1 MFRPNSIRVRLL
13 ISFVL
18 LAVLPVVAV
27 TLGSLAVAYYTGRRQ
42 VSGRLASIAALK
54 QSSIEGWIH
63 ALEEDLVVASN
74 TDCAFERI
82 SVVLSL
88 ARDHKHYGFYNRAV
102 RKRLQG
108 VVGQSPHLEAVF
120 LVDLE
125 GTVVLSTVLDD
136 EGQNLSGQAF
146 FQQGLGSPSVQIP
159 FSIQDGPTTASD
171 RRWVRSVIVAMPIVG
186 QQGRPEGVI
195 AARAYVGGLEKIL
208 GEGTGLGNTG
218 KAYLVNRNRQVLTGA
233 GFPTG
238 QGNGEFVN
246 RSSVSAPGIEEALGG
261 RLNTSGLYRDYR
273 GKRVLGTYRWL
284 PAWDLLLV
292 AEQDLNE
299 GLLAVRGIIIVNVA
313 IGLATLALAVV
324 LALFVTRSIADPL
337 GGLAA
342 TATEIAAGNL
352 DGRASTTRRDEIGT
366 LARAFNSMTAQLQDS
381 ITNLERRVADRTRAL
396 RRANET
402 LERRALQLETSARV
416 SREVTS
422 ILDIDDLLTEVVKLI
437 RDAFHYYHVHI
448 FLLSR
453 DGTELVLRASTSPAV
468 PEHRRIRIAGG
479 SINGKAVRDGQAILV
494 NDVKNDAFYLA
505 DQYLPDIK
513 SELVAPLRLG
523 NQAIGSLDVQSA
535 ENDAFTEQDLL
546 VIQSLGDQIAVA
558 IENARLYD
566 RSQELAVLE
575 ERTRLA
581 RELHDSVT
589 QSMYSVVL
597 LTEGWRRSM
606 RKGERANVD
615 EYLARIGDINQQA
628 LKEMRLLIHEL
639 RPPVLEEEGLLGA
652 LHQRLDAVEK
662 RAGINARLLADQL
675 VELPHPVEDGLYRIA
690 QEALNNALKHAEA
703 ESVVVRIT
711 TTNGRLVLEVQD
723 DGKGFDVDAVDAG
736 CGMGLSNMRH
746 RATQLGGSMEICSK
760 RGEGTLVSVEVA
772 ADGIL
777 RRAWPTRRETSA

>member
-1 MFRPNSIRVRLL
+1 VFRPTSIRVRLL
-13 ISFVL
+13 ICFVL

-42 VSGRLASIAALK
+42 VSGRLESIAALR
-54 QSSIEGWIH
+54 QSAIEGWVH
-63 ALEEDLVVASN
+63 SLEEDLVVASN

-82 SVVLSL
+82 SVVLTL
-88 ARDHKHYGFYNRAV
+88 AQDHKHYGFYNRAV

-108 VVGQSPHLEAVF
+108 VVGQSPHLEAIF

-125 GTVVLSTVLDD
+125 GNVVLSTVLGD
-136 EGQNLSGQAF
+136 EGQNLAGQPF
-146 FQQGLGSPSVQIP
+146 FQQGLGGPSVQIP
-159 FSIQDGPTTASD
+159 FSIREGPTTASD

-195 AARAYVGGLEKIL
+195 AARAYVEGLERIL
-208 GEGTGLGNTG
+208 GEGTGLGETG
-218 KAYLVNRNRQVLTGA
+218 KAYLVNGDRQVLTGA
-233 GFPTG
+233 ALPAS
-238 QGNGEFVN
+238 QDMDSVANGT
-246 RSSVSAPGIEEALGG
+246 SISARGIEEALQA
-261 RLNTSGLYRDYR
+261 RASTSGLYRDYR
-273 GKRVLGTYRWL
+273 GQRVLGTYRWL
-284 PAWDLLLV
+284 PEWDLLLV
-292 AEQDLNE
+292 AEQNLHE
-299 GLLAVRGIIIVNVA
+299 GLLAVRGIIIVNMA
-313 IGLATLALAVV
+313 IGLATLVLAVV
-324 LALFVTRSIADPL
+324 LALFVTRTIADPL

-352 DGRASTTRRDEIGT
+352 DGRASTSRGDEIGT

-416 SREVTS
+416 SRELTS
-422 ILDIDDLLTEVVKLI
+422 ILDIDDLLTEVVRLI

-448 FLLSR
+448 FLLSK
-453 DGTELVLRASTSPAV
+453 DGEELVLRASTSPAV
-468 PEHRRIRIAGG
+468 PEHRRIPVGGG
-479 SINGKAVRDGQAILV
+479 SINGKAVCDGQAILV

-535 ENDAFTEQDLL
+535 ENEAFTEQDLL

-606 RKGERANVD
+606 RKGEAANVD
-615 EYLARIGDINQQA
+615 EYLARIGEINQQA

-675 VELPHPVEDGLYRIA
+675 VDLPHPVEDGLYRIA

-703 ESVVVRIT
+703 SSVVVRIA
-711 TTNGRLVLEVQD
+711 TTNGKLVLEVED
-723 DGKGFDVDAVDAG
+723 DGMGFDLDGTDSQ

-746 RATQLGGSMEICSK
+746 RAACLGGAIEIRSGP
-760 RGEGTLVSVEVA
+760 GEGTLVSVEVA
-772 ADGIL
+772 ADGL
-777 RRAWPTRRETSA
+777 L

>member
-1 MFRPNSIRVRLL
+1 M
-13 ISFVL
+13 
-18 LAVLPVVAV
+18 
-27 TLGSLAVAYYTGRRQ
+27 
-42 VSGRLASIAALK
+42 
-54 QSSIEGWIH
+54 
-63 ALEEDLVVASN
+63 
-74 TDCAFERI
+74 
-82 SVVLSL
+82 
-88 ARDHKHYGFYNRAV
+88 
-102 RKRLQG
+102 
-108 VVGQSPHLEAVF
+108 
-120 LVDLE
+120 
-125 GTVVLSTVLDD
+125 
-136 EGQNLSGQAF
+136 
-146 FQQGLGSPSVQIP
+146 
-159 FSIQDGPTTASD
+159 
-171 RRWVRSVIVAMPIVG
+171 
-186 QQGRPEGVI
+186 
-195 AARAYVGGLEKIL
+195 
-208 GEGTGLGNTG
+208 
-218 KAYLVNRNRQVLTGA
+218 
-233 GFPTG
+233 
-238 QGNGEFVN
+238 
-246 RSSVSAPGIEEALGG
+246 SAPGIEEALEG
-261 RLNTSGLYRDYR
+261 RLSTSGLYRDYR

-284 PAWDLLLV
+284 PEWDLLLV
-292 AEQDLNE
+292 AEQDLHE
-299 GLLAVRGIIIVNVA
+299 GLLAVRGIIIVNMA
-313 IGLATLALAVV
+313 IGLATLVLAVV
-324 LALFVTRSIADPL
+324 LALFVTRTIADPL

-352 DGRASTTRRDEIGT
+352 DGRASTSRGDEIGT

-422 ILDIDDLLTEVVKLI
+422 ILDIDDLLTEVVRLI
-437 RDAFHYYHVHI
+437 RDAFHYYNVHI
-448 FLLSR
+448 FLLSK
-453 DGTELVLRASTSPAV
+453 DGEELVLRASTSPAV
-468 PEHRRIRIAGG
+468 PEHRRIPVGGG
-479 SINGKAVRDGQAILV
+479 SINGKAVCDGQAILV
-494 NDVKNDAFYLA
+494 NDVKNDTFYLA

-606 RKGERANVD
+606 RKGEAANVD
-615 EYLARIGDINQQA
+615 EYLARIGEINQQA

-675 VELPHPVEDGLYRIA
+675 VDLPHNVEDGLYRIA

-703 ESVVVRIT
+703 SSVVVRIA
-711 TTNGRLVLEVQD
+711 TNNGNLVLEIED
-723 DGKGFDVDAVDAG
+723 DGMGFDLNAPDSQ

-746 RATQLGGSMEICSK
+746 RAACLGGAIEIHSGP
-760 RGEGTLVSVEVA
+760 GEGTLVSVEVA
-772 ADGIL
+772 ADGL
-777 RRAWPTRRETSA
+777 LS